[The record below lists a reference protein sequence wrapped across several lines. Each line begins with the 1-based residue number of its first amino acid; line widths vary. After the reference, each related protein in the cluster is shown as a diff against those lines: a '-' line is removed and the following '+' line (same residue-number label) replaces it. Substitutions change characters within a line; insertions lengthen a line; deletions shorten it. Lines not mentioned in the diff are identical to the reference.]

1 MGAIGVGRSG
11 DRVFRAVNA
20 VILVAVCVA
29 TLFPFL
35 NVIAV
40 SLSGRNPVSRGEVS
54 FYPKDFTLQAYKK
67 ILQNDAIFRAYG
79 NTLFVVLVGTVLSVG
94 MTAFAAYPLSKRNLV
109 GRNAITFLFAL
120 TMWFSAGMIP
130 QFLVVRDLGLFDRLW
145 ALIMVPLVSAF
156 HVIIMRTF
164 FQTIPASLEESAKID
179 GANDAV
185 VLFRIVMPLSKPV
198 LATVALWVAVF
209 HWNTFMDPLIF
220 LQTRSKFTLQLV
232 LRDIILANSAM
243 EYGMDVNPDMS
254 EFEVVSESV
263 KYGTIIVA
271 TLPILCLYPFLQ
283 KYFVQGVLIGSIKG

>member
-145 ALIMVPLVSAF
+145 ALILVPLVSAF